1 MKEKFNYPL
10 EIMKD
15 RKKFID
21 KEISTNGNLSVNNYN
36 ILLKQIGV
44 DIYDSINNLKEW
56 NSFTIKG
63 SLYVR
68 GTLGIFIPRKREL
81 RKMILLGLDSG
92 KVVFDNY
99 KRVLEGLDI
108 TNDTKDNTKGIL
120 NICLNYGGDYEI
132 VDMTKKIA
140 KKVLDGTIKVEDITK
155 EVVSKNLYQDLPPL
169 DFVIRT
175 SGEMR
180 ISNFMIYQSSYTEYD
195 FPDIYFPDYDSKC
208 LEKSL
213 DCYRKRNRRFGDA

>member
-1 MKEKFNYPL
+1 MKASNKFND
-10 EIMKD
+10 I
-15 RKKFID
+15 
-21 KEISTNGNLSVNNYN
+21 EISNTFNLSLNNYN

-81 RKMILLGLDSG
+81 RKMIFLGLDSG

-108 TNDTKDNTKGIL
+108 TNDTKDISDLKIL
-120 NICLNYGGDYEI
+120 IEQLYNAEVYTDNYDDYMNNLMARNLTNYLEGDYNYNYLVEMEARR
-132 VDMTKKIA
+132 D
-140 KKVLDGTIKVEDITK
+140 KVLE
-155 EVVSKNLYQDLPPL
+155 
-169 DFVIRT
+169 
-175 SGEMR
+175 
-180 ISNFMIYQSSYTEYD
+180 
-195 FPDIYFPDYDSKC
+195 
-208 LEKSL
+208 LEKKYSFN
-213 DCYRKRNRRFGDA
+213 KK

>member
-1 MKEKFNYPL
+1 MKEKINYPL

-15 RKKFID
+15 RKELID

-68 GTLGIFIPRKREL
+68 STLGVFIPRKREL

-92 KVVFDNY
+92 KVAFDNY

-108 TNDTKDNTKGIL
+108 TNDTRSLSDLKILIEQLYNAEVYTDNYDDYMNNLMARNLTKYL
-120 NICLNYGGDYEI
+120 DGDYNYNYLVEM
-132 VDMTKKIA
+132 DERRD
-140 KKVLDGTIKVEDITK
+140 KVL
-155 EVVSKNLYQDLPPL
+155 S
-169 DFVIRT
+169 
-175 SGEMR
+175 
-180 ISNFMIYQSSYTEYD
+180 
-195 FPDIYFPDYDSKC
+195 
-208 LEKSL
+208 LEKKYSL
-213 DCYRKRNRRFGDA
+213 KK

>member
-21 KEISTNGNLSVNNYN
+21 KEISINGNLSVNNYN

-56 NSFTIKG
+56 NRFTIKG

-68 GTLGIFIPRKREL
+68 STLGIFIPRKREL

-92 KVVFDNY
+92 KVAFDNY

-108 TNDTKDNTKGIL
+108 TNDTRSLSDLKILIEQLYNAEVYTDNYDDYMNNLMVRNLT
-120 NICLNYGGDYEI
+120 NYLEGDYNYNYLIEMEERR
-132 VDMTKKIA
+132 D
-140 KKVLDGTIKVEDITK
+140 KVLE
-155 EVVSKNLYQDLPPL
+155 
-169 DFVIRT
+169 
-175 SGEMR
+175 
-180 ISNFMIYQSSYTEYD
+180 
-195 FPDIYFPDYDSKC
+195 
-208 LEKSL
+208 LEKKYL
-213 DCYRKRNRRFGDA
+213 LNKK

>member
-44 DIYDSINNLKEW
+44 DIYDSINNLKEC
-56 NSFTIKG
+56 NSFSIIG
-63 SLYVR
+63 SLYVM

-108 TNDTKDNTKGIL
+108 TNDTKDISDLKIL
-120 NICLNYGGDYEI
+120 IEQLYNAEVYTDNYDDYMYNIMARNLTNYLEGDYNYNYLVEMEARR
-132 VDMTKKIA
+132 D
-140 KKVLDGTIKVEDITK
+140 KVLE
-155 EVVSKNLYQDLPPL
+155 
-169 DFVIRT
+169 
-175 SGEMR
+175 
-180 ISNFMIYQSSYTEYD
+180 
-195 FPDIYFPDYDSKC
+195 
-208 LEKSL
+208 LEKKYSFN
-213 DCYRKRNRRFGDA
+213 KK

>member
-10 EIMKD
+10 EMMKD
-15 RKKFID
+15 RKKILD
-21 KEISTNGNLSVNNYN
+21 NGNLSIHSYN

-68 GTLGIFIPRKREL
+68 SALGIFIPRKRGL

-92 KVVFDNY
+92 KIAFDNY

-108 TNDTKDNTKGIL
+108 TNDTRSLSDLKILIEQQKILTLDNLRNSEGKTLIVPHKQIDFNLIERNPDAKQLITVVDIL
-120 NICLNYGGDYEI
+120 
-132 VDMTKKIA
+132 K
-140 KKVLDGTIKVEDITK
+140 
-155 EVVSKNLYQDLPPL
+155 
-169 DFVIRT
+169 
-175 SGEMR
+175 
-180 ISNFMIYQSSYTEYD
+180 
-195 FPDIYFPDYDSKC
+195 
-208 LEKSL
+208 
-213 DCYRKRNRRFGDA
+213 

>member
-1 MKEKFNYPL
+1 MKEKINYPL

-21 KEISTNGNLSVNNYN
+21 KEISINGNLSVNNYN

-56 NSFTIKG
+56 NRFTIKG

-68 GTLGIFIPRKREL
+68 STLGIFIPRKREL

-92 KVVFDNY
+92 KVAFDNY

-108 TNDTKDNTKGIL
+108 TNDTRSLSDLKILIEQLYNAEVYTDNYDDYMNNLMVRNLT
-120 NICLNYGGDYEI
+120 NYLEGDYNYNYLIEMEERR
-132 VDMTKKIA
+132 D
-140 KKVLDGTIKVEDITK
+140 KVLE
-155 EVVSKNLYQDLPPL
+155 
-169 DFVIRT
+169 
-175 SGEMR
+175 
-180 ISNFMIYQSSYTEYD
+180 
-195 FPDIYFPDYDSKC
+195 
-208 LEKSL
+208 LEKKYSL
-213 DCYRKRNRRFGDA
+213 NKK